1 MRRASRQNRCLAS
14 SPTYQNLCFAKAFPP
29 KMMSCIF
36 INIPKSLLCEGLLA
50 KNDALHL
57 HQHTNIIVLRRAS
70 YQKRCFAFSSIVV
83 NSGFPRTSRGRAE
96 LDSDSDHWLSN
107 SCFEP
112 QLQGVPSFA
121 ARFCGC
127 LRPFAFPL
135 RTLSDVCGRL
145 LALLALCWMSAAVC
159 SPPSYFGG
167 CLRPF
172 ARSPRTFADVCG
184 RSFVLASRCAT
195 LATSRPPRPSRDW
208 ADSIAETDHWLSNSC
223 FEPQLQGVPSFAAR
237 FCGCLRPFASRSE
250 WSFC

>member
-1 MRRASRQNRCLAS
+1 MCSGAAAS
-14 SPTYQNLCFAKAFPP
+14 SHFAG
-29 KMMSCIF
+29 C
-36 INIPKSLLCEGLLA
+36 
-50 KNDALHL
+50 
-57 HQHTNIIVLRRAS
+57 LRP
-70 YQKRCFAFSSIVV
+70 F
-83 NSGFPRTSRGRAE
+83 
-96 LDSDSDHWLSN
+96 
-107 SCFEP
+107 
-112 QLQGVPSFA
+112 
-121 ARFCGC
+121 ARFACVVGAHFDGC

-237 FCGCLRPFASRSE
+237 FCGCLRPFAFRLRTSPDVCGHLLALLALCQMSAAVC
-250 WSFC
+250 SLSTHFASVIPNTSHP